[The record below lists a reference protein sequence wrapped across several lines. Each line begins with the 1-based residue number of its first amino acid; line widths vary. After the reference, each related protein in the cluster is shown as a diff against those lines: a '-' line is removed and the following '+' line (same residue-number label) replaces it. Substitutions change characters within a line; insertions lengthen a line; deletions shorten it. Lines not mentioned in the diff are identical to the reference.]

1 MAARLER
8 HATLCGAEGLYL
20 SFDAARLLAL
30 GGFTRR
36 HRRLRLAQ
44 RVALHLGEPLVQES
58 EVRAEPLRLNVRRYS
73 VGIA

>member
-8 HATLCGAEGLYL
+8 HATLCGAHLR
-20 SFDAARLLAL
+20 FDAARLLAL
-30 GGFTRR
+30 DGFTRW

-58 EVRAEPLRLNVRRYS
+58 EVRAEPLRLNKR
-73 VGIA
+73 A